1 MPNFQTINTRL
12 SITYTQF
19 CDWFKT
25 FEPKDALSRVTS
37 LNWHL
42 YDDNYRD
49 NTRLA
54 LLAMARAIAIA
65 HKGTIQGS
73 QQFSDSDLGIGV
85 ERFFGISDNPF
96 NRADPLCKQR
106 LQIASSFEAFS
117 IQDHSGEKAIYRYF
131 ILYSYPSTKAMRHF
145 DLKSYLEM
153 EFNRFAEVWLM
164 LFGMAHTSFGGF
176 AVPIR
181 MKGWRLLLHYKLHG
195 ITNETIELFIRR
207 HATTIEELANFET
220 SVNQGGAPNK
230 YDPNPLLT
238 KPILQLEKDF
248 YVIPSPESYL
258 NIIGNGIYYKAF
270 TGRPKGKILGD
281 EFELYVANQ
290 FSLIEDLAI
299 EQVKKVDGDKRADW
313 ILLFEDFTLVVEVK
327 IGRLTVNGRA
337 GGSELVTET
346 QRFLGKAVEQIN
358 ATASAMSL
366 EREEFHYVPTS
377 KPLYG
382 LVILLEPYYLANQV
396 GLSIITD
403 RPAIPTAVISAL
415 ELETLCSIKDNLE
428 SGKVIRKYIDDS
440 HAVPQIFAEW
450 AIRNNFSNNGNDLIS
465 LAEKAV
471 PFGPFKGSE
480 KYFASRKL
488 RKYIREKPW
497 YEGG

>member
-1 MPNFQTINTRL
+1 M
-12 SITYTQF
+12 
-19 CDWFKT
+19 
-25 FEPKDALSRVTS
+25 
-37 LNWHL
+37 
-42 YDDNYRD
+42 
-49 NTRLA
+49 
-54 LLAMARAIAIA
+54 
-65 HKGTIQGS
+65 
-73 QQFSDSDLGIGV
+73 
-85 ERFFGISDNPF
+85 
-96 NRADPLCKQR
+96 
-106 LQIASSFEAFS
+106 
-117 IQDHSGEKAIYRYF
+117 
-131 ILYSYPSTKAMRHF
+131 
-145 DLKSYLEM
+145 
-153 EFNRFAEVWLM
+153 
-164 LFGMAHTSFGGF
+164 
-176 AVPIR
+176 
-181 MKGWRLLLHYKLHG
+181 
-195 ITNETIELFIRR
+195 
-207 HATTIEELANFET
+207 
-220 SVNQGGAPNK
+220 
-230 YDPNPLLT
+230 
-238 KPILQLEKDF
+238 
-248 YVIPSPESYL
+248 
-258 NIIGNGIYYKAF
+258 
-270 TGRPKGKILGD
+270 
-281 EFELYVANQ
+281 
-290 FSLIEDLAI
+290 
-299 EQVKKVDGDKRADW
+299 
-313 ILLFEDFTLVVEVK
+313 
-327 IGRLTVNGRA
+327 
-337 GGSELVTET
+337 TET